1 MSLPHAD
8 EARKSPLTLLQSRL
22 RHPRV
27 VKRFDLALVAWSR
40 TDLALAETPSR
51 EDLARVLATREYEMH
66 DLVLHAL
73 LERAAVPGRDGATA
87 AEIVLSAMLPAVPG
101 VTGRVIRAV
110 RASTGA
116 GGVRRGVTGG
126 GVSAGEENADVQ
138 ATVIGHLWEQI
149 RCFPLRRRHHVA
161 ANLVRETQRAA
172 LRSFGVGH
180 VQAAV
185 EVVSVDD
192 DAFHGALIQPEHE
205 VAASEELL
213 LVLSWAVARGVLDE
227 RGRAVLTRRFFGD
240 RVGRDGVATDRQ
252 VGEELGVSQ
261 PTVTRWRS
269 RAIAMLA
276 DAAEEYPGGDLRR
289 AS

>member
-1 MSLPHAD
+1 MSSIPA
-8 EARKSPLTLLQSRL
+8 EEVRESPLTTLQSRL
-22 RHPRV
+22 RHPEV
-27 VKRFDLALVAWSR
+27 VRRFDRALEGWSR
-40 TDLALAETPSR
+40 TDLALAETSSR
-51 EDLARVLATREYEMH
+51 DGLARVLATREYETH
-66 DLVLHAL
+66 DRVLHAL
-73 LERAAVPGRDGATA
+73 LERAAVAGRDGATA

-110 RASTGA
+110 RVATGA
-116 GGVRRGVTGG
+116 GGARRGVTGG
-126 GVSAGEENADVQ
+126 GASAGEDNADVQ

-172 LRSFGVGH
+172 LRSFGVDH
-180 VQAAV
+180 VQAAA

-192 DAFHGALIQPEHE
+192 DAFRGALAQPERE

-213 LVLSWAVARGVLDE
+213 SVLSWAVVRGVLDE
-227 RGRAVLTRRFFGD
+227 QGRAVLTRRFFGD
-240 RVGRDGVATDRQ
+240 YAGRDGVATDRQ

-261 PTVTRWRS
+261 PTVTRWRN
-269 RAIAMLA
+269 RAIATLA
-276 DAAEEYPGGDLRR
+276 DAAEEYPGGCLPW

>member
-1 MSLPHAD
+1 MSSQHAD
-8 EARKSPLTLLQSRL
+8 GIRESPLTALQSRL

-27 VKRFDLALVAWSR
+27 IGRFDRALEAWSRSDLALVETSSR
-40 TDLALAETPSR
+40 DR
-51 EDLARVLATREYEMH
+51 LARVLATREYETH
-66 DLVLHAL
+66 DRILHAL

-110 RASTGA
+110 RASTG
-116 GGVRRGVTGG
+116 GGGPRRGVTGG
-126 GVSAGEENADVQ
+126 GASADEANADVQ
-138 ATVIGHLWEQI
+138 ATVIGHLWEQV

-172 LRSFGVGH
+172 LRSFGVDH

-185 EVVSVDD
+185 EVASVDD
-192 DAFHGALIQPEHE
+192 DAFRGALAQPERE

-213 LVLSWAVARGVLDE
+213 SVLSWAVARGLLDE
-227 RGRAVLTRRFFGD
+227 RGQAVLTRRFFGD
-240 RVGRDGVATDRQ
+240 RAGRDGVATDRQ

-261 PTVTRWRS
+261 PTVTRWRN
-269 RAIAMLA
+269 RAIAALA
-276 DAAEEYPGGDLRR
+276 DAAEEYPGGVLPW